1 MADLRFGATIGLHHA
16 SGDYLNLKP
25 QRLWALFLL
34 SSLLLA
40 AGCSRANA
48 TPDATEAATAIVPGG
63 TAIATPSPQPSPTAT
78 LTPEPTPI
86 SPSVTIS
93 DQSLDESGVLR
104 AEQVALPASGWLV
117 IFRVL
122 DGKVDDVIGRLPL
135 AAGVHNQVEVT
146 VDAAMATEQLV
157 AGVHAD
163 AGTAGVFEYP
173 GVDKPFPGEP
183 EAEFSVELLLPKPQI
198 EVSDQAIA
206 EDGVML
212 LARAELL
219 EPTWVVVHA
228 DHDGEIGAVVG
239 SRLFPAG
246 EYENAPI
253 TINWRRATPVLHV
266 VLHEDGDDPGVLD
279 YPAGDMP
286 LLNGGQPIVAAFHAT
301 FPPEVLVYD
310 QPIIDGTISIERAI
324 SDGPGYVAVYNE
336 VEGQPGF
343 IIGTA
348 ALEDGLNEHIPVTLL
363 EPAITT
369 QLFARLHHDTE
380 PGDAF
385 NFPGQDPPVLFNNR
399 LPNASAFRTDNGALV
414 FVEDQR
420 LTEDGGVIIDVVISP
435 RPAWAAVYREEDG
448 GPGDLLGQTWLPA
461 GVNRDV
467 VVALD
472 GAPESG
478 PLYLIMYQDL
488 GVAEEF
494 EAPGT
499 DVELRDGK
507 NQPIRV
513 PFSLLP
519 R

>member
-1 MADLRFGATIGLHHA
+1 M
-16 SGDYLNLKP
+16 NLKP
-25 QRLWALFLL
+25 HRLWALFLL
-34 SSLLLA
+34 LILLLT

-48 TPDATEAATAIVPGG
+48 TPDATTEAATATMLGG
-63 TAIATPSPQPSPTAT
+63 EATATLRPQPSPTAT
-78 LTPEPTPI
+78 RTPEPTPI

-93 DQSLDESGVLR
+93 DQALDESGILR

-117 IFRVL
+117 IYRVL
-122 DGKVDDVIGRLPL
+122 DGGVDDVIGRLPL
-135 AAGVHNQVEVT
+135 AAGVHDQVEVT
-146 VDAAMATEQLV
+146 VDTEMATEQLV
-157 AGVHAD
+157 AGVHMD
-163 AGTAGVFEYP
+163 AGTEGVFEYP
-173 GVDKPFPGEP
+173 GADEPFPGEP

-266 VLHEDGDDPGVLD
+266 VLHEDGDVAGVLD

-286 LLNGGQPIVAAFHAT
+286 ILHGGQPIVAAFHAT
-301 FPPEVLVYD
+301 YPPEVLVYD
-310 QPIIDGTISIERAI
+310 QPIIDGTVSIERAI

-363 EPAITT
+363 NSAITT

-399 LPNASAFRTDNGALV
+399 LPNASAFRTDNGAHV

-420 LTEDGGVIIDVVISP
+420 LTEDGVVIIDIVISP
-435 RPAWAAVYREEDG
+435 VPAWAAVYQEEDG
-448 GPGDLLGQTWLPA
+448 APGDLLGQTWVPA

-467 VVALD
+467 VVELD
-472 GAPESG
+472 DPPDSG
-478 PLYLIMYQDL
+478 TLYLIMYQDL
-488 GVAEEF
+488 GAIEEF
-494 EAPGT
+494 ETPGA
-499 DVELRDGK
+499 DVELRDGE

-513 PFSLLP
+513 PFTLLP
-519 R
+519 PLEL